1 MTSSVKYPDA
11 GELFKASVKKHEA
24 LIFFVHFYKGH
35 KKALRRHIKFVNE
48 LGYDAYAFNLKD
60 SASDHYGIPFSN
72 VSKKFGLKHA
82 LADQIE
88 QHLNLVKNYRQ
99 KVVFSFS
106 NISACAI
113 EAMARR
119 KTNDLVALITDSGPS
134 FNFLTSAY
142 NLYTHSIKI
151 PFLPLRLLATPVLA
165 YGWSLE
171 LHKNI
176 HADLKQLPK
185 NFPVLSIRGWKDPL
199 IKPTDIDE
207 VFEPCKNL
215 SWEKLSL
222 PEAAHL
228 NGLRDF
234 PNDYKPSVEA
244 FLKQINKPS

>member
-1 MTSSVKYPDA
+1 MKYPDQ
-11 GELFKASVKKHEA
+11 GEIFKASVKKHEA

-35 KKALRRHIKFVNE
+35 KKALRRHIQFVNS

-60 SASDHYGIPFSN
+60 DAKDHFGLPYSL

-88 QHLNLVKNYRQ
+88 EHLDLLADYPIKIM
-99 KVVFSFS
+99 FAFS
-106 NISACAI
+106 NIAACAI

-119 KTNDLVALITDSGPS
+119 PFKDIIGMITDSGPS

-151 PFLPLRLLATPVLA
+151 PFIPLRLLATPILA
-165 YGWSLE
+165 YGWSPE
-171 LHKNI
+171 LHKKI
-176 HADLKQLPK
+176 HADLRKLSK
-185 NFPVLSIRGWKDPL
+185 DFPVLSIRGWKDPL
-199 IKPTDIDE
+199 IKPSDIDE
-207 VFEPCKNL
+207 VFQPCKNI

-222 PEAAHL
+222 PEAGHL

-234 PNDYKPSVEA
+234 PDEYKPTVEN
-244 FLKQINKPS
+244 FLKRIS